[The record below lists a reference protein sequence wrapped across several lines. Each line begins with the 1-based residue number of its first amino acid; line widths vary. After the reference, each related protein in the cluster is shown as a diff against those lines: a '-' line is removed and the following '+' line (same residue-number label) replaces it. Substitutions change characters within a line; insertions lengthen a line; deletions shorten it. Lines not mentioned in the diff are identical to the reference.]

1 MQIPAKRTEVDLSF
15 LLVLLLG
22 CLTANAEQ
30 TPFGERTSSDGAG
43 GASSATQPTA
53 PSPSASS
60 GQGAPS
66 SGTSAPAGGSSTA
79 SGLDYLYNHKA
90 QDGSA
95 AQQVS
100 DANRQAQ
107 NKAVASDAVGKPN
120 EDPELKERFDRYLG
134 MREVATARIAEYQAG
149 LQKVSDLLRSGKTLD
164 AWKHLY
170 EMGGYQDVDAGI
182 SRELANR
189 IESVWSTGRTSTK
202 IDQANDTLQK
212 NIKQAS
218 WNADQMSDNIRQK
231 DLDYNLKQ
239 NQRNQQGGNKQAPQ
253 PNGGVPQVPQG
264 GDASGGIT
272 PPPDTSAVMG
282 KLQLTQEYMETLE
295 SKAKIKLNEMKRL
308 KVFDQAKKDF
318 ADYITTLFKS
328 GRFTHVPLAADF
340 YRKVFEEGE
349 YPAAMAQQVNVAL
362 ELNRDVSN
370 GVDVFRYKI
379 GRQELMGANQSL
391 EDAFAKNSLNLGVL
405 GLERSLK
412 EQLASFR
419 QDLDKLQNL
428 IEARD
433 FSGVDGL
440 LERLKNSAKDY
451 DAIKPRSI
459 VNAVKLESQLRLGKA
474 KLAAQQGDQKAA
486 MEEFQAAAQTWP
498 GNPDLQDKAL
508 SFFNTQDTKNQAL
521 ADFDRLVKEQ
531 NYREIFD
538 KQLGFAPA
546 IHGDAKREEQLKDAL
561 TKIKNAEIAVE
572 KANTLMMNGDGFGAW
587 ESIELASKDLPDDKK
602 LNKMRADLSGR
613 SAEFVSAISKARDA
627 EGRNEDGYS
636 LTWYVNAQRQYPA
649 SRIANEGID
658 RLSKKLLQGKT
669 PIATASPGS

>member
-1 MQIPAKRTEVDLSF
+1 M
-15 LLVLLLG
+15 
-22 CLTANAEQ
+22 
-30 TPFGERTSSDGAG
+30 AG
-43 GASSATQPTA
+43 LMLFSSSALAQNA
-53 PSPSASS
+53 P
-60 GQGAPS
+60 
-66 SGTSAPAGGSSTA
+66 APAGNPPTAAPVSAAAAPASGVPSAPPAGDNSTA
-79 SGLDYLYNHKA
+79 TSLDYLYNHKA

-120 EDPELKERFDRYLG
+120 EDPALKDQFDRYLG
-134 MREVATARIAEYQAG
+134 MKEVAPSRLTEYQAG

-164 AWKHLY
+164 AWRQLY
-170 EMGGYQDVDAGI
+170 DMGSYQDVDAGI

-189 IESVWSTGRTSTK
+189 IEAVWSTDRTSSK
-202 IDQANDTLQK
+202 IDQANDSLQK
-212 NIKQAS
+212 DIKQAS
-218 WNADQMSDNIRQK
+218 WNADEMSDNIRKK
-231 DLDYNLKQ
+231 DLDYQRQQSNFNRSGGGKKQQ
-239 NQRNQQGGNKQAPQ
+239 NQQ
-253 PNGGVPQVPQG
+253 PNGGVPQAPQG
-264 GDASGGIT
+264 TDADGLT
-272 PPPDTSAVMG
+272 PPPDTTSVMG
-282 KLQLTQEYMETLE
+282 KLQLTQEYMTTLE
-295 SKAKIKLNEMKRL
+295 SKAKIKMNEMKRL

-318 ADYITTLFKS
+318 ADYISTLFKS

-340 YRKVFEEGE
+340 YRRVFEEGE
-349 YPAAMAQQVNVAL
+349 YPAAMAQQVNAAL

-419 QDLDKLQNL
+419 EDLDKLQNL

-440 LERLKNSAKDY
+440 LERLKTSAKDY
-451 DAIKPRSI
+451 DATKPRSI

-474 KLAAQQGDQKAA
+474 KLAAQQGDQKTA

-508 SFFNTQDTKNQAL
+508 TFFNTQDTKNQAV
-521 ADFDRLVKEQ
+521 ADFDRLMQEQ

-572 KANTLMMNGDGFGAW
+572 KANTLMMNGDSFGAW

-613 SAEFVSAISKARDA
+613 SAEFVAAINKARDA
-627 EGRNEDGYS
+627 EGRNEDGFS

-649 SRIANEGID
+649 SRIANDGID
-658 RLSKKLLQGKT
+658 RLSKKLLQGK
-669 PIATASPGS
+669 S